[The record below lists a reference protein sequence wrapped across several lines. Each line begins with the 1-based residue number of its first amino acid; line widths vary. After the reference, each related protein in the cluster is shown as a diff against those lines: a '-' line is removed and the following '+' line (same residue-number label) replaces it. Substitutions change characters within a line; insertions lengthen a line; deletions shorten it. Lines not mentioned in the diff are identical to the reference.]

1 MNHEQSKARTSMGS
15 IQPWI
20 DEGDFLLRVRSVLTC
35 LMCRQLFSVLSG
47 TLSDIGKYGWQCC
60 VSTWGERWSPPG
72 CEPWRAKLL
81 PPSADCQG
89 TCLRSRTGTCISIHC
104 EISKLGQRKKSSSL
118 FLTFGGK
125 GRSRVDTSVPGRGL
139 GGWERLQD
147 PLCLGSLGFPQNQSG
162 KWKS

>member
-1 MNHEQSKARTSMGS
+1 MISA
-15 IQPWI
+15 
-20 DEGDFLLRVRSVLTC
+20 
-35 LMCRQLFSVLSG
+35 G

-104 EISKLGQRKKSSSL
+104 QISKLGQRKKSSSL

-147 PLCLGSLGFPQNQSG
+147 PLCLGSLGFPQNRSG
-162 KWKS
+162 KWKSEHELNRIHNGWIWICLKGKGMKV